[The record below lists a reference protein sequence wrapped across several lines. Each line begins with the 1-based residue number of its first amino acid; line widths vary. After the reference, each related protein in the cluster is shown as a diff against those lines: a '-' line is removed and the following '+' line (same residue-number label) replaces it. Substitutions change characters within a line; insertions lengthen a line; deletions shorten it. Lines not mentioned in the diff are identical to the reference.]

1 MATVKRYLAVAFIL
15 VLALFSA
22 ACGSKNTITTTY
34 KPDGSKVVVQE
45 LSDEAMFF
53 DKQASAI
60 ENRKPVAE
68 MIAQEGKTIELKG
81 VKEFRVWGFD
91 PQRGK
96 IDQYENQWVKLLREW
111 MPVAVGGATSVLVP
125 YLSGQAYASV
135 LEAAGGLV
143 GPGITNSFNNSG
155 ANSPTTY
162 DGNST
167 PTFNLDHSTHHNNS
181 NSHNDNSQTDNSSQG
196 DGE

>member
-1 MATVKRYLAVAFIL
+1 
-15 VLALFSA
+15 
-22 ACGSKNTITTTY
+22 
-34 KPDGSKVVVQE
+34 
-45 LSDEAMFF
+45 
-53 DKQASAI
+53 
-60 ENRKPVAE
+60 
-68 MIAQEGKTIELKG
+68 
-81 VKEFRVWGFD
+81 
-91 PQRGK
+91 
-96 IDQYENQWVKLLREW
+96 

-143 GPGITNSFNNSG
+143 GPGITNSFNNAG

-167 PTFNLDHSTHHNNS
+167 PTFNLDNSNHHNNS

>member
-1 MATVKRYLAVAFIL
+1 MQACKKYLIVAFVML
-15 VLALFSA
+15 LAFSTA
-22 ACGSKNTITTTY
+22 ACNSKNTITTTY
-34 KPDGSKVVVQE
+34 KPDGSKVVTQE
-45 LSDEAMFF
+45 LSDESVFF
-53 DKQASAI
+53 VQQASAI

-68 MIAQEGKTIELKG
+68 LIAQDGKTIVLQG

-167 PTFNLDHSTHHNNS
+167 PTFNLDHSNHHNNS